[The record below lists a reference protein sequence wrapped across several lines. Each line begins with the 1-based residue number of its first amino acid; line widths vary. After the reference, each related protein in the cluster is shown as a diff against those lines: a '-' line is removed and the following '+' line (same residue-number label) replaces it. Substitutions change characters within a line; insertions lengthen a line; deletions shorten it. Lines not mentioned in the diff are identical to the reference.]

1 MALPPHRR
9 ALIRRVLPI
18 TASIMLASL
27 VAFALIAVFYVDR
40 TTRTALDDR
49 LHLIAQAAASVL
61 DVHHGQLA
69 LEAADRAEFLA
80 ALGAHIDGMVVDARQ
95 RIRVSSRTPVPS
107 ALAIRI
113 VRFPAKLSFGDVG
126 HGDDRLRY
134 VSLPILRGGIA
145 YGFVV
150 VWNGD
155 DWIDELDRNALIAF
169 GLVSFFVVG
178 LSTYLVYR
186 AGSSALDDAY
196 SRQRRFTADASHE
209 LRAPLAVLRAEA
221 ELALRRDRDP
231 AAYRA
236 ALGSIII
243 EADRIE
249 DLIADLLALA
259 RAEERRRIPG
269 DIAPE
274 LRRLPERFGA
284 LASVNSV
291 HIETAI
297 DDGVMMISDSESV
310 SRAVSAIMHN
320 ALKYAPE
327 GSVVHCTAH
336 TETSAAKLL
345 VIAISDSGVGFS
357 AEALKHGTERFWRDS
372 PSQSG
377 AGLGLAIAREL
388 LGSISGT
395 LTLANAETT
404 GNAHITGNANT
415 SGATVRITV
424 PLTTP

>member
-1 MALPPHRR
+1 MTSLPPHRR

-18 TASIMLASL
+18 TAGIMLASL
-27 VAFALIAVFYVDR
+27 VAFAIIAVFYVDR

-49 LHLIAQAAASVL
+49 LHLIAQSAASVL

-80 ALGAHIDGMVVDARQ
+80 ALGAHIDGMVVDSRHTV
-95 RIRVSSRTPVPS
+95 RVSSRTPVPS
-107 ALAIRI
+107 ALASLI
-113 VRFPAKLSFGDVG
+113 VTFPAQLSFGDVG
-126 HGDDRLRY
+126 KGDDRLRF

-169 GLVSFFVVG
+169 GLVSFLVVG

-221 ELALRRDRDP
+221 ELALRRDREP

-236 ALGSIII
+236 ALGSIIT

-249 DLIADLLALA
+249 QLVADLLALA

-269 DIAPE
+269 DVAPE
-274 LRRLPERFGA
+274 LRRLSERFGA
-284 LASVNSV
+284 LAMVRSVR
-291 HIETAI
+291 IETDI
-297 DDGVMMISDSESV
+297 DDGAMMIADPESV
-310 SRAVSAIMHN
+310 IRAVSAIMHN

-327 GSVVHCTAH
+327 GSVVRCAAH
-336 TETSAAKLL
+336 IDSSAARLL
-345 VIAISDSGVGFS
+345 IIAISDSGVGFS
-357 AEALKHGTERFWRDS
+357 AEALQHGTERFWRDS

-377 AGLGLAIAREL
+377 AGLGLAIATEL
-388 LGSISGT
+388 LGSIDGT
-395 LTLANAETT
+395 LTLSTAEPT
-404 GNAHITGNANT
+404 GTANT
-415 SGATVRITV
+415 TGATVRITV
-424 PLTTP
+424 PLISP